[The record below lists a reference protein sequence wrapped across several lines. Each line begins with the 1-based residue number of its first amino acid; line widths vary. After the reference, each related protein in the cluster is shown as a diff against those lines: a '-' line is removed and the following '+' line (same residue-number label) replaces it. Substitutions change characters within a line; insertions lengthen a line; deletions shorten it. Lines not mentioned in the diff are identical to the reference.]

1 MVLSCAKIAQAT
13 TGLEGGFAV
22 RELAF
27 PTAYDPRELEE
38 RWYRFWQE
46 RGFFYAEVDDPR
58 PKFCITI
65 PPPNVTGSLHMGHAL
80 NHTIHDIV
88 ARYKRMKG
96 FNVLVVPGTDHAG
109 IATQV
114 VVEKELAKE
123 GKTRHDLGREKFLE
137 RVWQWKEQYGGII
150 LQQMRKLG
158 CSYDWRRE
166 RFTMDEHYARA
177 VLETFI
183 RLWNEG
189 LIYRGYRI
197 VNWCPRCLTAL
208 SDLEVERNEEGE
220 PGHLWFIRY
229 PLKRDGGRETRDE
242 FIVVATTRPET
253 MLGDTAVAVHPDD
266 ERYRHLI
273 GATVILPLVGREIPI
288 IADPAVDPEFGTGAV
303 KVTPAHDPADFE
315 IAERHHLPKVLV
327 MDDEGRMV
335 NVPERFAGLDR
346 FAAREEVV
354 KALQEQG
361 LLERV
366 EDYRVPLGRCYRCD
380 TVIEP
385 LMSLQWFVRMKPL
398 AELALQVIREGKI
411 RYLPERFARLTM
423 EWLENIK
430 DWCISRQIWWGH
442 RIPIWYCLDCNEGKW
457 ERKGTR
463 GEGRGTERNGTRD
476 EGRGT
481 EGEERYQFAED
492 AKAFAAIE
500 TPQCCPDCGGSN
512 LVQDPDVLDT
522 WFSSAIWPHAVL
534 GWPDDTPELR
544 HFYPTDLMITARD
557 ILYLWV
563 ARMVMTGVKFAGDI
577 PFKVVYVHPTVL
589 TREGK
594 RMSKSLGTGIDP
606 LDLLDKYGA
615 DGLRFGLIVQAEAG
629 QDLRFHEERLEMA
642 RNFGK
647 KLWNAARFVI
657 TAWDGGRGTQDE
669 AENFDPSHD
678 PRPTS
683 LPVRWIFSRLHKTI
697 ARVNE
702 AMEAYELADAA
713 KAIYNFVWDEF
724 CDWFVEISKPALQR
738 DEGRGTG
745 DEMAEVYGR
754 TLVTVLETSLRLLHP
769 FMPFVTEE
777 LWQRLIAYRSP
788 VPDPQSLMV
797 AKYPEADERF
807 FDDEAERQMAF
818 LMELVRRVRAIRA
831 DLGIPTA
838 KVDIVLACDE
848 ESIPQLVSEN
858 LWWLQFVG
866 RVNSVRFVRSGEM
879 VPQAV
884 SDLVDSAEI
893 FVPLA
898 GIDVRKVR
906 ERWQKRLSELA
917 KEMERVEGR
926 LSNPQFVERAPTEV
940 VAAERQRLAELRQQR
955 ETLERRLKSLGTTG
969 D

>member
-1 MVLSCAKIAQAT
+1 MVLSCAKIARAT
-13 TGLEGGFAV
+13 IGLEGGFAV

-114 VVEKELAKE
+114 VVEKELAKD

-346 FAAREEVV
+346 FVAREEVV

-442 RIPIWYCLDCNEGKW
+442 RIPIWYCLDCNKGKW
-457 ERKGTR
+457 ELKRWGS
-463 GEGRGTERNGTRD
+463 
-476 EGRGT
+476 
-481 EGEERYQFAED
+481 EERYHFAED

-500 TPQCCPDCGGSN
+500 PPERCPDCGSNN

-647 KLWNAARFVI
+647 KLWNAARFVV
-657 TAWDGGRGTQDE
+657 TAWDTGHGARDTAKE
-669 AENFDPSHD
+669 ISSHD
-678 PRPTS
+678 PRPAS

-713 KAIYNFVWDEF
+713 KAIYNFIWDEF

-738 DEGRGTG
+738 DEGRGAG

-926 LSNPQFVERAPTEV
+926 LSNPQFVERAPAEV

-955 ETLERRLKSLGTTG
+955 ETLERRLKSLGATG

>member
-1 MVLSCAKIAQAT
+1 MSEQQ
-13 TGLEGGFAV
+13 
-22 RELAF
+22 F
-27 PTAYDPRELEE
+27 PTAYDPKELEE
-38 RWYRFWQE
+38 RWYRFWEEQ
-46 RGFFYAEVDDPR
+46 GFFYAEVDDNR
-58 PKFCITI
+58 PSFCITI

-123 GKTRHDLGREKFLE
+123 GKTRYELGREKFLE

-166 RFTMDEHYARA
+166 RFTMDERYARA
-177 VLETFI
+177 VLETFV
-183 RLWNEG
+183 RLWEEG

-208 SDLEVERNEEGE
+208 SDLEVERDEEGE

-229 PLKRDGGRETRDE
+229 PLKQGG

-253 MLGDTAVAVHPDD
+253 MLGDTAVAVHPED
-266 ERYRHLI
+266 ERYKHLI
-273 GATVILPLVGREIPI
+273 GRTVVLPLVGREIPI

-315 IAERHHLPKVLV
+315 IAERNNLPKVLV
-327 MDDEGRMV
+327 MDEHGHMV
-335 NVPERFAGLDR
+335 NVPERFNGLDR

-380 TVIEP
+380 TAIEP
-385 LMSLQWFVRMKPL
+385 LMSLQWFVRMRPL
-398 AELALQVIREGKI
+398 ADLALQVILDGKI
-411 RYLPERFARLTM
+411 KYLPERFARLTI

-442 RIPIWYCLDCNEGKW
+442 RIPVWFCLDCNAGKW
-457 ERKGTR
+457 EIKRWR
-463 GEGRGTERNGTRD
+463 S
-476 EGRGT
+476 
-481 EGEERYQFAED
+481 EERYQFAED
-492 AKAFAAIE
+492 AKAFASIE
-500 TPQCCPDCGGSN
+500 TPQRCPNCGGAN
-512 LVQDPDVLDT
+512 LVQDTDVLDT

-544 HFYPTDLMITARD
+544 KFYPTDLMITARD

-577 PFKVVYVHPTVL
+577 PFRTVYVHPTVL

-657 TAWDGGRGTQDE
+657 TAQEGSIKKENDE
-669 AENFDPSHD
+669 GARIEGL
-678 PRPTS
+678 RLEGERLQVTGATS
-683 LPVRWIFSRLHKTI
+683 LLVRWILSRLNKTI
-697 ARVNE
+697 GRVNE
-702 AMEAYELADAA
+702 AMDAYELADAA

-724 CDWFVEISKPALQR
+724 CDWFVEISKPALQQGEEQAKLYR
-738 DEGRGTG
+738 WALTI
-745 DEMAEVYGR
+745 
-754 TLVTVLETSLRLLHP
+754 VLENSLRLLHP

-777 LWQRLIAYRSP
+777 LWQRMKLTLGSE
-788 VPDPQSLMV
+788 DWGKSLMV
-797 AKYPEADERF
+797 SRYPEPDEKF
-807 FDDEAERQMAF
+807 FDDEAEQQMAF
-818 LMELVRRVRAIRA
+818 LIETVRRVRAIRA

-838 KVDIVLACDE
+838 KVDIILACDDE
-848 ESIPQLVSEN
+848 RTPVLVNEN

-866 RVNSVRFVRSGEM
+866 RINTVKFIRPGET

-884 SDLVDSAEI
+884 SELVDSAEI
-893 FVPLA
+893 FVPLT
-898 GIDVRKVR
+898 GIVDMGKLK
-906 ERWQKRLSELA
+906 ERWQKRLGEL
-917 KEMERVEGR
+917 ERELERVQAR
-926 LSNPQFVERAPTEV
+926 LSNPQFIERAPAEV
-940 VAAERQRLAELRQQR
+940 VEAERQRLEELRQQR
-955 ETLERRLKSLGTTG
+955 EVLERRLKVLQ
-969 D
+969 

>member
-1 MVLSCAKIAQAT
+1 MSENL
-13 TGLEGGFAV
+13 
-22 RELAF
+22 F
-27 PTAYDPRELEE
+27 PTAYDPKELEE
-38 RWYRFWQE
+38 RWYPFWEAQ
-46 RGFFYAEVDDPR
+46 GYFYAEVDDSR
-58 PKFCITI
+58 PTFCITI

-137 RVWQWKEQYGGII
+137 RVWQWKDEYGGII

-166 RFTMDEHYARA
+166 RFTMDKNYVRA

-208 SDLEVERNEEGE
+208 SDLEVERDEEGE

-229 PLKRDGGRETRDE
+229 PLKRDEGRGTGDE
-242 FIVVATTRPET
+242 FVVVATTRPET
-253 MLGDTAVAVHPDD
+253 MLGDTAVAVNPED
-266 ERYRHLI
+266 ERYKHLI
-273 GATVILPLVGREIPI
+273 GHTVILPLVGREIPI

-315 IAERHHLPKVLV
+315 IAERHNLPRVLV
-327 MDDEGRMV
+327 MDDEGRMI
-335 NVPERFAGLDR
+335 NVPERFLGLDR

-380 TVIEP
+380 TPIEP
-385 LMSLQWFVRMKPL
+385 LLSLQWFVRMKPL

-411 RYLPERFARLTM
+411 VYLPERFARLTID
-423 EWLENIK
+423 WLENIR

-442 RIPIWYCLDCNEGKW
+442 RIPIWYCLDCNAGKW
-457 ERKGTR
+457 AIKQWG
-463 GEGRGTERNGTRD
+463 
-476 EGRGT
+476 
-481 EGEERYQFAED
+481 GEERYHFAEE

-500 TPQCCPDCGGSN
+500 PPQQCPDCGSSN

-534 GWPDDTPELR
+534 GWPDETPELR
-544 HFYPTDLMITARD
+544 KFYPTDLMITARD

-577 PFKVVYVHPTVL
+577 PFRVVYVHPTVL

-615 DGLRFGLIVQAEAG
+615 DGLRLGLIVQAEAG

-647 KLWNAARFVI
+647 KLWNAARFVA
-657 TAWDGGRGTQDE
+657 TTWDGERGTGDE
-669 AENFDPSHD
+669 TTNVSTTPSLA
-678 PRPTS
+678 T
-683 LPVRWIFSRLHKTI
+683 LPKRWILSRLHKTI
-697 ARVNE
+697 AQVNA
-702 AMEAYELADAA
+702 AMDAYELADAA

-738 DEGRGTG
+738 DGGQGTG
-745 DEMAEVYGR
+745 DKFAASYRCV
-754 TLVTVLETSLRLLHP
+754 LITVLETALRLLHP

-777 LWQRLIAYRSP
+777 LWQRLKGLFVPYGAPTKETTADRSG
-788 VPDPQSLMV
+788 VNSEQALIV
-797 AKYPEADERF
+797 APYPEADERY
-807 FDDEAERQMAF
+807 FDEEAERQMDF

-838 KVDIVLACDE
+838 RVDIVLACDDE
-848 ESIPQLVSEN
+848 TVPKLVTEN
-858 LWWLQFVG
+858 LWWLEFVG
-866 RVNSVRFVRSGEM
+866 RIMNVRFVKMGET

-884 SDLVDSAEI
+884 SELFNGVEV
-893 FVPLA
+893 FVPLT
-898 GIDVRKVR
+898 GVVDIGKLR
-906 ERWQKRLSELA
+906 ERWRKRLSELT
-917 KEMERVEGR
+917 KELQRVQER
-926 LSNPQFVERAPTEV
+926 LNNPQFVQRAPAEIV
-940 VAAERQRLAELRQQR
+940 DAERQRLADLQQQVA
-955 ETLERRLKSLGTTG
+955 TIERRLESVKLGE
-969 D
+969 